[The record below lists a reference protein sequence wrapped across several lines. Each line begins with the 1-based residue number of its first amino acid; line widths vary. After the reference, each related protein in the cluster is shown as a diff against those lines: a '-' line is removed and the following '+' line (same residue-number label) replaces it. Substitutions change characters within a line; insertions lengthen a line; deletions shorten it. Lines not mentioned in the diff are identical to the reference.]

1 MTPILEC
8 KQLTKRYGS
17 LTALDNITLTVPKGK
32 VVGLLGPNGSGKTT
46 LLKLAAGL
54 LAPTKGEIFID
65 GLKPGKES
73 KAIVSYLPDRLYF
86 GTWMTVEKCLD
97 YFEDFYQDFDRERA
111 EGMLNQLAINPKAAI
126 KTLSKGTKEKVQ
138 LILVM
143 SRKAQLYL
151 LDEPIA
157 GVDPA
162 ARDYILG
169 TIINNYNYQGTVI
182 ISTHLISDIERIL
195 DGFLFLKNGSAV
207 MSGDVEETREKY
219 GKSIDELFKDV
230 FRMTPYEGY
239 GNNYEEKG
247 EVRDDIKTIEV

>member
-65 GLKPGKES
+65 GLKPSKES

-126 KTLSKGTKEKVQ
+126 KTLSKGTKEKMQ
-138 LILVM
+138 LILTM
-143 SRKAQLYL
+143 SRRAELYI
-151 LDEPIA
+151 LDEPIG

-162 ARDYILG
+162 ARDYILN
-169 TIINNYNYQGTVI
+169 TIVSNCSPESTII
-182 ISTHLISDIERIL
+182 ISTHLI
-195 DGFLFLKNGSAV
+195 A
-207 MSGDVEETREKY
+207 DVEKVLDEYVFISYGHIVEFGVCDDIREKTD
-219 GKSIDELFKDV
+219 KSLDEHFREV
-230 FRMTPYEGY
+230 FRC
-239 GNNYEEKG
+239 
-247 EVRDDIKTIEV
+247 